1 MGRFW
6 FGGAAVYSVAA
17 SVVWFVS
24 LVTREGAGVALVLA
38 VPVVLT
44 ALPVLLGPQRI
55 VVWGCTGLLAGF
67 VLIGAASVGLSYVP
81 ALIMLLIGARQMIR
95 VGG

>member
-6 FGGAAVYSVAA
+6 FGGAAVYCLAA
-17 SVVWFVS
+17 SIVWFIS
-24 LVTREGAGVALVLA
+24 LVSPEGAGVAVVLA

-67 VLIGAASVGLSYVP
+67 VLIGAASVGLTYVP
-81 ALIMLLIGARQMIR
+81 ALIMLVIGARQMTR
-95 VGG
+95 AAG